1 MFNTKLNNAEEVKFS
16 TVYGAYSS
24 GVAIKITIFYLILGG
39 VWIVFSD
46 NILLMLT
53 ESTTAL
59 SQLQT
64 IKGWFYIILTSFI
77 LFFLIKSNVQKLEKT
92 KEKLM
97 VTNSDLEAT
106 VEELI
111 AIEDELKEKLGE
123 LRDNQQSMR
132 SVQERYRLAIEGAND
147 GIWDWDI
154 RKNLFYF
161 ERTKKILGYRE
172 NDLENNYQT
181 FISLVH
187 KEDLKRLQKNLK
199 EHFERRT
206 PYYICEYRLRTKS
219 GGYKWILSRG
229 KTIWD
234 EEDSKPIRMAGS
246 HKDVTDRK
254 RSEEK
259 IYRLAYYDSLTNLPN
274 RAYFMDSFKQSLLE
288 AKSYNKQV
296 GILFLDLDNFKRI
309 NDTLGHLSGDEVL
322 VKISKMLLSCLRE
335 NETVFRLGGDE
346 FMVLQTEGNEAQS
359 IETAERIVSALR
371 TPIKIQ
377 GHEFYLTSS
386 IGIAIYP
393 QHGEE
398 EETLFRNADTA
409 MYKAKELGKNGYQI
423 FTRSIN
429 EVIMRRMEIEAEL
442 RHAIDRNELVL
453 YYQPIIDTKT
463 GDIVSAEAL
472 LRWIHPVKGIIPP
485 MDFIPIAEES
495 GLIREIG
502 EWVIKEACRQNSRWQ
517 QLQLPLIRIAVNISA
532 YQFQQKNLLDK
543 IKEALLE
550 AKLDPCYLSI
560 EITETVAMEDLSYT
574 SDIIKKMVEYGLS
587 IALDDFGTG
596 YSSLNYLKTL
606 PINSVK
612 IDKTFIQD
620 LDSKRNEKQI
630 AQAIITLAHS
640 LNCKVTAEG
649 VEKREEL
656 EFLKHQNCDFVQ
668 GYLFHKPLPPE
679 ELEEVLKLISESRI
693 V

>member
-1 MFNTKLNNAEEVKFS
+1 MFNRELNNAKEAKFS

-24 GVAIKITIFYLILGG
+24 GVASKITIFYLVLGG
-39 VWIVFSD
+39 AWITFSD
-46 NILLMLT
+46 NIVLMFT
-53 ESTTAL
+53 ESTAIL

-64 IKGWFYIILTSFI
+64 IKGWFYIILTSLI
-77 LFFLIKSNVQKLEKT
+77 LFLLIKSNVQKLEKT
-92 KEKLM
+92 KEKLLI
-97 VTNSDLEAT
+97 TNSDLEAT

-111 AIEDELKEKLGE
+111 AIEDELKEKLDE
-123 LRDNQQSMR
+123 LKDNQQSMR
-132 SVQERYRLAIEGAND
+132 MIQERYRLAIEGAND

-161 ERTKKILGYRE
+161 ERTKKILGYKE
-172 NDLENNYQT
+172 NELENNYQT

-187 KEDLKRLQKNLK
+187 PEDLKLLQKNLK

-206 PYYICEYRLRTKS
+206 PYYICEYRLRTRS
-219 GGYKWILSRG
+219 GSYKWILSRG

-234 EEDSKPIRMAGS
+234 EENSKPIRMAGS

-254 RSEEK
+254 RQEEK
-259 IYRLAYYDSLTNLPN
+259 IYQLAYYDSLTALPN
-274 RAYFMDSFKQSLLE
+274 RAYFMDSFKLSLLE
-288 AKSYNKQV
+288 AKGYNQQV
-296 GILFLDLDNFKRI
+296 GILFLDIDNFKRI

-322 VKISKMLLSCLRE
+322 VIISKVLSSCLKE

-346 FMVLQTEGNEAQS
+346 FLVLQTEASEAQTV
-359 IETAERIVSALR
+359 ETAERIVSVLR
-371 TPIKIQ
+371 TPIRLQ

-386 IGIAIYP
+386 IGIAIFP

-398 EETLFRNADTA
+398 EEALFRNADTA
-409 MYKAKELGKNGYQI
+409 MYKAKELGKNGYQL
-423 FTRSIN
+423 FTSSIN
-429 EVIMRRMEIEAEL
+429 EVIMRKMEIEGEL
-442 RHAIDRNELVL
+442 RHAIERNELVL
-453 YYQPIIDTKT
+453 YYQPIMDTKT

-472 LRWIHPVKGIIPP
+472 LRWVHPLKGIIPP
-485 MDFIPIAEES
+485 MEFIPVAEES

-502 EWVIKEACRQNSRWQ
+502 NWVIREACRQNSRWQ
-517 QLQLPLIRIAVNISA
+517 QLQLPHIRVAVNISA

-543 IKEALLE
+543 IIEALDEAGLE
-550 AKLDPCYLSI
+550 PSYLSI

-574 SDIIKKMVEYGLS
+574 TEIVRKMTEHGLS

-606 PINSVK
+606 PINTVK

-668 GYLFHKPLPPE
+668 GFLFHKPLPPG
-679 ELEEVLKLISESRI
+679 ELEEVLRLLDSRRI
-693 V
+693 M